1 MDRRLQERMI
11 GAGVLIVALVVVGP
25 MILDGGP
32 SPPAEEPPLPAQ
44 RGDDIRTHT
53 FHLGESVPGKPAVA
67 ASSVPEPANVPA
79 TPSAQPDPLRADAVP
94 VERPMVAAPAVP
106 VPVAPEPPA
115 RPKPAP
121 ALSPPEPAVAPAG
134 ATPKSAGQWVVQVG
148 TFGQKGNAD
157 RLSTRLREQGFEA
170 FVSATSKEGRTMHRV
185 RVGPSA
191 SRDEANS
198 LAKRLAAAGHQG
210 QVVSQ

>member
-1 MDRRLQERMI
+1 
-11 GAGVLIVALVVVGP
+11 
-25 MILDGGP
+25 
-32 SPPAEEPPLPAQ
+32 
-44 RGDDIRTHT
+44 
-53 FHLGESVPGKPAVA
+53 
-67 ASSVPEPANVPA
+67 
-79 TPSAQPDPLRADAVP
+79 
-94 VERPMVAAPAVP
+94 MVAAPAVP